1 MQRVRLGDKVRVI
14 SGKYKGVDGPV
25 INVDHK
31 NHTVVV
37 ENVNKAK
44 KHVKRDNKN
53 KESKIME
60 INLPI
65 NVSNVAVL
73 DEKSHN
79 TPAKIHYVINKQG
92 KKIRVARKSGNE
104 IVFKHK

>member
-1 MQRVRLGDKVRVI
+1 
-14 SGKYKGVDGPV
+14 
-25 INVDHK
+25 
-31 NHTVVV
+31 
-37 ENVNKAK
+37 
-44 KHVKRDNKN
+44 
-53 KESKIME
+53 ME

-65 NVSNVAVL
+65 HVSNVAVL

-104 IVFKHK
+104 ILFKRK